1 MQKQLQ
7 LLRDLQELDTEK
19 KVIEVERQTGL
30 DEQQVL
36 NAELERLQEMVDSLA
51 DEMGALEIE
60 KSELALSLI
69 HI

>member
-51 DEMGALEIE
+51 DEMGALPKPWSSSSRI
-60 KSELALSLI
+60 
-69 HI
+69 